1 MNILVLLKQVPN
13 VSEITIDPQ
22 TLAIDRSRAV
32 QVLNPEDL
40 HALEAGLTL
49 ASQKQGN
56 VTVLS
61 MGPEGCEAVLRE
73 GIGMG
78 ATNAVRVTDDS
89 FVGSDTLMTADV
101 LKAAINHLGK
111 FDAIFCGANSIDGNT
126 SQIAG
131 KLGAMLN
138 IGTLTNAS
146 SIEFKEDEIEISRK
160 AGTGYEKLSASFPL
174 ICSVTNDVNE
184 PRSVSMK
191 GRMAAKKAEIQ
202 VLDNTVL
209 GIKDLKSPSR
219 VDSLFAPEKLKV
231 GSFVDGATTEEKV
244 GKLISILSEAQAI

>member
-61 MGPEGCEAVLRE
+61 MGPEGCETVLRE

-89 FVGSDTLMTADV
+89 FVGSDTLITADV
-101 LKAAINHLGK
+101 LKTAINHLGK

-231 GSFVDGATTEEKV
+231 GSFVDGVTTEEKV

>member
-49 ASQKQGN
+49 ASQKQGS

-61 MGPEGCEAVLRE
+61 MGPDGCEAVLRE

-89 FVGSDTLMTADV
+89 FVGSDTLITADV
-101 LKAAINHLGK
+101 LKTAINHLGK

>member
-78 ATNAVRVTDDS
+78 ATNSVRVTDDS
-89 FVGSDTLMTADV
+89 FVGSDTLITADV
-101 LKAAINHLGK
+101 LKTAINHLGK

>member
-1 MNILVLLKQVPN
+1 LLKQVPN

-49 ASQKQGN
+49 ASQKQGS

-61 MGPEGCEAVLRE
+61 MGPERCEAVLRE

-89 FVGSDTLMTADV
+89 FVGSDTLITADV
-101 LKAAINHLGK
+101 LKTAINHLGK

>member
-89 FVGSDTLMTADV
+89 FVGSDTLITADV
-101 LKAAINHLGK
+101 LKTAINHLGK

-231 GSFVDGATTEEKV
+231 GSFVEGATTEEKV

>member
-89 FVGSDTLMTADV
+89 FVGSDTLITADV
-101 LKAAINHLGK
+101 LKTAINHLGK

>member
-78 ATNAVRVTDDS
+78 ATNSVRVTDDS
-89 FVGSDTLMTADV
+89 FVGSDTLITADV
-101 LKAAINHLGK
+101 LKTAINHLGK

-231 GSFVDGATTEEKV
+231 GSFVEGATTEEKV

>member
-78 ATNAVRVTDDS
+78 ATHSVRVTDDS
-89 FVGSDTLMTADV
+89 FVGSDTLITADV
-101 LKAAINHLGK
+101 LKTAINHLGK

-231 GSFVDGATTEEKV
+231 GSFVEGATTEEKV

>member
-49 ASQKQGN
+49 ASQKQGS

-61 MGPEGCEAVLRE
+61 MGPERCEAVLRE

-89 FVGSDTLMTADV
+89 FVGSDTLITADV
-101 LKAAINHLGK
+101 LKTAINHLGK

>member
-131 KLGAMLN
+131 KLGTMLN

-231 GSFVDGATTEEKV
+231 GSFVEGATTEEKV

>member
-13 VSEITIDPQ
+13 VSEIIIDPQ
-22 TLAIDRSRAV
+22 TLAIDRNRAG
-32 QVLNPEDL
+32 QVINPEDL

-56 VTVLS
+56 MTVLS

-89 FVGSDTLMTADV
+89 FVGSDTLITADV
-101 LKAAINHLGK
+101 LKTAINHLGK

>member
-131 KLGAMLN
+131 KLGTMLN

>member
-61 MGPEGCEAVLRE
+61 MGPEGCETVLRE

-89 FVGSDTLMTADV
+89 FVGSDTLITADV
-101 LKAAINHLGK
+101 LKTAINHLGK

>member
-1 MNILVLLKQVPN
+1 
-13 VSEITIDPQ
+13 
-22 TLAIDRSRAV
+22 
-32 QVLNPEDL
+32 
-40 HALEAGLTL
+40 
-49 ASQKQGN
+49 
-56 VTVLS
+56 
-61 MGPEGCEAVLRE
+61 
-73 GIGMG
+73 
-78 ATNAVRVTDDS
+78 
-89 FVGSDTLMTADV
+89 
-101 LKAAINHLGK
+101 
-111 FDAIFCGANSIDGNT
+111 
-126 SQIAG
+126 
-131 KLGAMLN
+131 MLN

>member
-49 ASQKQGN
+49 ASQKQGS

-89 FVGSDTLMTADV
+89 FVGSDTLITADV
-101 LKAAINHLGK
+101 LKTAINHLGK

-231 GSFVDGATTEEKV
+231 GSFVEGATTEEKV

>member
-49 ASQKQGN
+49 ASQKQGS

-78 ATNAVRVTDDS
+78 ATTAVRVTDDS
-89 FVGSDTLMTADV
+89 FVGSDTLITADV

-131 KLGAMLN
+131 KLGTMLN

-231 GSFVDGATTEEKV
+231 GSFVEGATTEEKV

>member
-13 VSEITIDPQ
+13 VSEITIDPK

-89 FVGSDTLMTADV
+89 FVGSDTLITADV
-101 LKAAINHLGK
+101 LKTAINHLGK

>member
-61 MGPEGCEAVLRE
+61 MGPERCEAVLRE

-78 ATNAVRVTDDS
+78 ATTAVRVTDDS

-231 GSFVDGATTEEKV
+231 GSFVEGATTEEKV

>member
-89 FVGSDTLMTADV
+89 FVGSDTLITADV
-101 LKAAINHLGK
+101 LKTAINHLGK

-138 IGTLTNAS
+138 IATLTNAS
-146 SIEFKEDEIEISRK
+146 SIEFKENEIEISRK
-160 AGTGYEKLSASFPL
+160 VGTGYEKLSASFPL
-174 ICSVTNDVNE
+174 ICSVTSDVNT

-202 VLDNTVL
+202 VIDNTIL
-209 GIKDLKSPSR
+209 GIKDLKSPSK